1 MTLFE
6 ILTNEQTG
14 VGIPVAYSHFID
26 KDKPKAPPYLV
37 YIGDGQDT
45 FEADNSYY
53 WKRNRYQLEYY
64 FTKKNE
70 VEETAIESI
79 LLANGFRYEKSEDVY
94 IESEGVFVIY
104 YNI

>member
-6 ILTNEQTG
+6 ILADEQTG
-14 VGIPVAYSHFID
+14 LGIPVVYSHFAD
-26 KDKPKAPPYLV
+26 KDKPKAPPYV
-37 YIGDGQDT
+37 AYIGSGQDT

-70 VEETAIESI
+70 ETEAAIESI
-79 LLANGFRYEKSEDVY
+79 LLANGFLYEKSEDVY
-94 IESEGVFVIY
+94 IESEGVFIIY